1 MCLWHQRY
9 YNLIGM
15 QKKFKIKKGDTV
27 KVIAGAALGQQG
39 VILDVDNLKQ
49 RVFIEG
55 LSVVNKKHVKP
66 QTDKANPD
74 GGILE
79 KDRSIHISNVM
90 FVHNGEPTKIG
101 RKIGENNKLV
111 RFAKKTGEE
120 IES

>member
-1 MCLWHQRY
+1 
-9 YNLIGM
+9 M

-39 VILDVDNLKQ
+39 VILDVDYVKQ

-55 LSVVNKKHVKP
+55 LTVVNKKHVKP

-90 FVHNGEPTKIG
+90 FVHNGETTKSG
-101 RKIGENNKLV
+101 RKMDENNKLV
-111 RFAKKTGEE
+111 RFARKTGEE
-120 IES
+120 IVWVTHQD